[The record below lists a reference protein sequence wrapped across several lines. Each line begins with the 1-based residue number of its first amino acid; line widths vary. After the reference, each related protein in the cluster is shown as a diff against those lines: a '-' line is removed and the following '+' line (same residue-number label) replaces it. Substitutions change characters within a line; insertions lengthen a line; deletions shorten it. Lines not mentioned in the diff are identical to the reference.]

1 MRWRHGWGYTTMRL
15 LQFGKKTGPG
25 RFIAGLACAFFLAAP
40 LAAQDVS
47 SPTVGVTFPS
57 AQFLN
62 TVPYLQGTAIDD
74 MAVVLTQISI
84 KRQPDNFYWG
94 GGAFSPAEAWLDVG
108 FTTTPYTW
116 RYTPPAFWTNGTF
129 YTVSVRARDEAGNW
143 STPDPERTFFFDSAA
158 PAAVITS
165 PYSGEMAGAYAGISG
180 TAWDSESFVSQAQ
193 VAVRRGADGLYWD
206 GAGAEWLGGERW
218 NVADGSITWNYS
230 GLPSASLTAGSTYFA
245 YVRAADPAGNWSLPG
260 AARVF
265 VYAGGE
271 QPGCAQT
278 LTVKKDGSGDHTG
291 IQAAVDALDHNL
303 AGNACVVIGDAG
315 TYAEQVLVQ
324 NFLTNGHR
332 VVIAKDPA
340 LGAAAPVLSPPGGST
355 AAFLLLN
362 ANVTLAGIDIIPTGP
377 LTYGIQ
383 ASSAGVN
390 LSSVTVTDGGHITD
404 SAILLKN
411 WSVVERSVINAGAAH
426 GIRLQG
432 GYNTVMTSTITNS
445 ASGRYALY
453 LLGSSSN
460 SVTDSYLYSALS
472 HAAHLSGGSAY
483 NSIRRSLVRG
493 AATTSPAFYVDGSNY
508 NSVTDS
514 YIDNPVGDYSA
525 YFTGG
530 AAYNSVS
537 RSTMTCQDLS
547 CYAIFFTGASRNT
560 VSDSYL
566 GSPLGRSAHLT
577 AGSNYNTLARNFF
590 YGGNGSYAALHF
602 VASEFNAVSDSY
614 LHSSAG
620 IALYFETRA
629 AGNTVSRSTVTAG
642 SWLAAAY
649 FRAASSNTITDSY
662 LQGSTAAYISGSTG
676 TVITNSVLVGAGP
689 GSPGLDMG
697 RNSRNL
703 TFSNNIVYGGAQGT
717 AINIDPDNAGVIAV
731 TSGSVRGGRYG
742 AVIGRQAPGATLVFS
757 GLAFDELSP
766 GATALQLLGGQVVST
781 FTGMAF
787 NSAGIGVNVDAGL
800 LEAGSRLTMRS
811 ALGQRG
817 GSLYERDPYGYVD
830 WPEFVD
836 IIPPLAAILQP
847 AGGATLNGPPLITGT
862 TYDDVAAAG
871 AQVSIRKLA
880 GGYYWT
886 GASWT
891 STPVWLNAAFSTVS
905 YSWSYAGPPLTNG
918 AYFTIAA
925 RAVDTS
931 GNWSVANP
939 SVTVYYDAAPPVS
952 AITVPAAD
960 AALVEYNGLA
970 GTAWDA
976 DTAVGQVWVRLAR
989 LSDGQYW
996 NGVLGQWTA
1005 AEAWNIAA
1013 GSAAWTYAGP
1023 PEAALTT
1030 DTSYA
1035 AVSRAVD
1042 TAGNAQAA
1050 LAVTTFTYHDDSTD
1064 YVSSAPY
1071 SGVGATALTAN
1082 WGSTFI
1088 PGTNYFVRLATAAG
1102 PADYVQSATT
1112 TALSQDFSGLTPN
1125 TVYFAYVST
1134 GGAGSPD
1141 PRVGAGRTLAAL
1153 PGVPAAVEIT
1163 STSLAITWA
1172 ANGNP
1177 DYTLY
1182 QLLASSNPDFSNAW
1196 LSTGPVRAFALFDL
1210 PGDTP
1215 YYFKARAISADGLA
1229 TAYTAAAAIATLPR
1243 LPQRAAFPSGTAAGW
1258 SAITWTWTSLANV
1271 AGYNVYY
1278 ASAPATLIGFTPGPT
1293 FSQEGLLPNATYSI
1307 LVRGNN
1313 AAGEGPASFPSLPV
1327 TTLAAP
1333 PAAAALTAVH
1343 VTSASLAWALNGNPA
1358 GNPARVRRVGGPTF
1372 STAGLALTDTGLQGC
1387 TSYYYRL
1394 WNLNSLGQV
1403 SGEVEVGPAYTGSP
1417 VPPPPGNFSAQAQ
1430 YGGRILLSWEPAPYE
1445 GIAGYRLYADNG
1457 TGTINY
1463 SNPLALLPAGQTSY
1477 ATGVLTSSAAYKYG
1491 LRAAHRCGT
1500 LEQNTSVT
1508 ASAPAMFTLT
1518 GVRAAIKIPQ
1528 SGRRVNGNSVTVMAE
1543 LISGLPAAVKQ
1554 VRLQYKTSASTAWLD
1569 IPARDP
1575 GNHPNPDTSAPYFIH
1590 WDVTGLAAGSYDL
1603 RAVAADLGD
1612 TADPSPAAVTITI
1625 GADEPDIVENSSG
1638 GKVTKEQVVNNL
1650 VANTLQ
1656 AGDPASSQLAKV
1668 EIPAG
1673 ALDNS
1678 TATVAVTN
1686 NPALLPPAPAD
1697 AEAAG
1702 IAVEINLSNQ
1712 SALAGGQSAVVTL
1725 VYPDANNDGIVDG
1738 TNLRTNLLEMYSSH
1752 NAAGPWQ
1759 RDLESVVDLANKK
1772 VTGRTRHFSFFALFA
1787 PMAANLNAAR
1797 AYPVPW
1803 KPGSGG
1809 RFDTPAGASGIIFDN
1824 LPDGS
1829 DIRIYTID
1837 GQLVRKLTVNTADL
1851 GVKVWDG
1858 RNSAGLKAASGVY
1871 LAHVRSGSKEKIIKL
1886 AVER

>member
-1 MRWRHGWGYTTMRL
+1 MRQLYFWE
-15 LQFGKKTGPG
+15 KTWPG
-25 RFIAGLACAFFLAAP
+25 RLIAGLACAFLLAAP

-47 SPTVGVTFPS
+47 SPTVAVTFPYTQYVS
-57 AQFLN
+57 S
-62 TVPYLQGTAIDD
+62 VPYLQGTAIDD
-74 MAVVLTQISI
+74 MAVVLTQVSV

-94 GGAFSPAEAWLDVG
+94 GGAFSPSEAWLDVG

-116 RYTPPAFWTNGTF
+116 RYDPPEFWTNGTY
-129 YTVSVRARDEAGNW
+129 YTVSVRAKDSANNW
-143 STPDPERTFFFDSAA
+143 STPNPERTFFYDTAA
-158 PAAVITS
+158 PAAAVTS
-165 PYSGEMAGAYAGISG
+165 PYSGEMVGAYAGISG
-180 TAWDSESFVSQAQ
+180 TAWDSESFVAQAQ
-193 VAVRRGADGLYWD
+193 VAVRRPADGLYWD
-206 GAGAEWLGGERW
+206 GASAEWLGGERW
-218 NVADGSITWNYS
+218 NVADGSVTWNYS
-230 GLPSASLTAGSTYFA
+230 GLPSASLTAGATYFA
-245 YVRAADPAGNWSLPG
+245 YTRAADPAGNWSLAG
-260 AARVF
+260 AASVF
-265 VYAGGE
+265 VFAGG
-271 QPGCAQT
+271 QQAGCAQT
-278 LTVKKDGSGDHTG
+278 LTVKKDGSGDHTS

-303 AGNACVVIGDAG
+303 AGSACVVVGDAG
-315 TYAEQVLVQ
+315 IYAEQVEVRD
-324 NFLTNGHR
+324 FLTNGHR

-340 LGAAAPVLSPPGGST
+340 LGAAAPALSPPGGSA
-355 AAFLLLN
+355 AAFVLAN
-362 ANVTLAGIDIIPTGP
+362 ANVTLAGINIVPSGP
-377 LTYGIQ
+377 LTYGVM
-383 ASSAGVN
+383 ASSSGVN
-390 LSSVTVTDGGHITD
+390 LSSVTVTAGGHITD

-411 WSVVERSVINAGAAH
+411 WSVVENSMIDAATAH
-426 GIRLQG
+426 GVRLLG
-432 GYNTVMTSTITNS
+432 GYNTVAASTVTNS
-445 ASGRYALY
+445 AAGRYALY

-460 SVTDSYLYSALS
+460 SVTDSYLYSGLS
-472 HAAHLSGGSAY
+472 HAAHLAGGSAY
-483 NSIRRSLVRG
+483 NSIRRSLLRG
-493 AATTSPAFYVDGSNY
+493 AATTSPVFYVDGSNY

-514 YIDNPVGDYSA
+514 YIDNPVGDYNA
-525 YFTGG
+525 YFSGG

-537 RSTMTCQDLS
+537 LSTMTCQGLS
-547 CYAIFFTGASRNT
+547 CYALFFTGASRNT

-577 AGSNYNTLARNFF
+577 AGSNYNTLARNIF

-602 VASEFNAVSDSY
+602 VTSEFNAVSDSY
-614 LHSSAG
+614 LRSPAG
-620 IALYFETRA
+620 IALYFETRS
-629 AGNTVSRSTVTAG
+629 AGNTVSRSTVASG

-649 FRAASSNTITDSY
+649 FRAASSNTITESY

-676 TVITNSVLVGAGP
+676 TVISNSVLVGDGP
-689 GSPGLDMG
+689 GSLGLDMG
-697 RNSRNL
+697 RNSLNL
-703 TFSNNIVYGGAQGT
+703 TFTGNTVYGGPQGT
-717 AINIDPDNAGVIAV
+717 AINIDADNGGVIAV

-742 AVIGRQAPGATLVFS
+742 AVVARQAPGASLVFS
-757 GLAFDELSP
+757 GLAFDSLSP

-781 FTGMAF
+781 FTGVAF
-787 NSAGIGVNVDAGL
+787 NAPGAAVNVDAGL
-800 LEAGSRLTMRS
+800 LDAGSRLTMRS
-811 ALGQRG
+811 ASGQRG
-817 GSLYERDPYGYVD
+817 GSLYEQDPYGYVD
-830 WPEFVD
+830 WPQFVD

-847 AGGATLNGPPLITGT
+847 ADGGTLNGPPLITGT
-862 TYDDVAAAG
+862 AGDDVAAAG
-871 AQVSIRKLA
+871 AQVSLRKLA
-880 GGYYWT
+880 GGYYWN

-905 YSWSYAGPPLTNG
+905 YSWSYAGPALTNG
-918 AYFTIAA
+918 AYFTISA
-925 RAVDTS
+925 RAVDSS

-952 AITVPAAD
+952 AITVPEAD

-976 DTAVGQVWVRLAR
+976 DTSVGQVWLRLAR

-1042 TAGNAQAA
+1042 TAGNAQTA

-1064 YVSSAPY
+1064 YVSSAPFG
-1071 SGVGATALTAN
+1071 GVEATALTVN
-1082 WGSTFI
+1082 WGTTFI
-1088 PGTNYFVRLATAAG
+1088 PGTNYAVRLATAAG
-1102 PADYVQSATT
+1102 PAGYVQAATT

-1134 GGAGSPD
+1134 GGAGAPD
-1141 PRVGAGRTLAAL
+1141 PLAGEGRTLAAL
-1153 PGVPAAVEIT
+1153 PGLPTAVEVT

-1177 DYTLY
+1177 DHTQY
-1182 QLLASSNPDFSNAW
+1182 QLLASSSADFTNAW
-1196 LSTGPVRAFALFDL
+1196 LSTGTARAFALAGL
-1210 PGDTP
+1210 PGGTP
-1215 YYFKARAISADGLA
+1215 YYFKARAINADGIA
-1229 TAYTAAAAIATLPR
+1229 TAYTAPAAIATLPR
-1243 LPQRAAFPSGTAAGW
+1243 LPERAAFPSGTAAGW

-1271 AGYNVYY
+1271 AGYNVYH
-1278 ASAPATLIGFTPGPT
+1278 ASAPGTLTGSTPGPT

-1307 LVRGNN
+1307 VVRGYNP
-1313 AAGEGPASFPSLPV
+1313 AGEGPASFPSLPV

-1333 PAAAALTAVH
+1333 PGAAALTAVH
-1343 VTSASLAWALNGNPA
+1343 ITSASLAWALNGNPA
-1358 GNPARVRRVGGPTF
+1358 GNPARVRRVDGPTF
-1372 STAGLALTDTGLQGC
+1372 STNGLALTDTGLQGC
-1387 TSYYYRL
+1387 TSYYYRI
-1394 WNLNSLGQV
+1394 WNLNSRGQV
-1403 SGEVEVGPAYTGSP
+1403 SAEVEVGPAFTGSP

-1445 GIAGYRLYADNG
+1445 GISGYRLYTDNG

-1463 SNPLALLPAGQTSY
+1463 ASPLALLPAGQTSY
-1477 ATGVLTSSAAYKYG
+1477 TTGVLTSSAAYKYG

-1500 LEQNTSVT
+1500 VEQNTGVT
-1508 ASAPAMFTLT
+1508 ASAPAMFTLS
-1518 GVRAAIKIPQ
+1518 GARAAIKIPQ
-1528 SGRRVNGNSVTVMAE
+1528 TGRRVNGNSVTVMAE
-1543 LISGLPAAVKQ
+1543 ITSGLPADVKH
-1554 VRLQYKTSASTAWLD
+1554 VRLQYKASASPAWLD

-1575 GNHPNPDTSAPYFIH
+1575 GNHPNPDTAPPYFIH
-1590 WDVTGLAAGSYDL
+1590 WDVTGLPPGAYDL
-1603 RAVAADLGD
+1603 RAVAADLGNA
-1612 TADPSPAAVTITI
+1612 ADPSPAAVTILI
-1625 GADEPDIVENSSG
+1625 GADEPDIVENASG
-1638 GKVTKEQVVNNL
+1638 GRVTKEQLVNNL

-1656 AGDPASSQLAKV
+1656 AGDPASAQLAKV

-1673 ALDNS
+1673 ALDYS

-1712 SALAGGQSAVVTL
+1712 SALAGGRSAVVTL
-1725 VYPDANNDGIVDG
+1725 VYPDADNDGIVDG
-1738 TNLRTNLLEMYSSH
+1738 TNLRTNLLEMYSSP

-1759 RDLESVVDLANKK
+1759 RDLESAVDLGAKK

-1809 RFDTPAGASGIIFDN
+1809 RFDTPAGADGIIFDN

-1837 GQLVRKLTVNTADL
+1837 GRLVRKLTVSTADL
-1851 GVKVWDG
+1851 GVKIWDG

-1871 LAHVRSGSKEKIIKL
+1871 LAHVRSGSKEKILKL

>member
-1 MRWRHGWGYTTMRL
+1 MRL
-15 LQFGKKTGPG
+15 LHFGEKTGPG

-40 LAAQDVS
+40 LAAQDIS

-57 AQFLN
+57 AQYLN
-62 TVPYLQGTAIDD
+62 AVPYLQGTAIDD
-74 MAVVLTQISI
+74 MAVVLTQVSI

-129 YTVSVRARDEAGNW
+129 YTVSVRAKDSANNW
-143 STPDPERTFFFDSAA
+143 STPNPERTFFFDTAA
-158 PAAVITS
+158 PAAAITS
-165 PYSGEMAGAYAGISG
+165 PQQGELVGAYAGIAG
-180 TAWDSESFVSQAQ
+180 TAWDSESFVAQAQ
-193 VAVRRGADGLYWD
+193 VAVRRPADGLYWD
-206 GAGAEWLGGERW
+206 GANAEWLGGERW
-218 NVADGSITWNYS
+218 NVADGSVTWNYS
-230 GLPSASLTAGSTYFA
+230 GLPSASLTPGATYFA
-245 YVRAADPAGNWSLPG
+245 YTRAADPAGNWSVPG
-260 AARVF
+260 PASVF
-265 VYAGGE
+265 VFAGGQE
-271 QPGCAQT
+271 AGCAQT

-291 IQAAVDALDHNL
+291 IQAAVDALAHNL
-303 AGNACVVIGDAG
+303 SGNACVVIGDAG
-315 TYAEQVLVQ
+315 TYAEQVRVQ

-332 VVIAKDPA
+332 VLIAKDPL
-340 LGAAAPVLSPPGGST
+340 LGAAAPVVDPPAASS
-355 AAFLLLN
+355 AAFLVLN
-362 ANVTLAGIDIIPTGP
+362 INVSITGVKVAP
-377 LTYGIQ
+377 SAAVPYGVY

-390 LSSVTVTDGGHITD
+390 LSSVTITAGGNISD
-404 SAILLKN
+404 SAVLLKN
-411 WSVVERSVINAGAAH
+411 WSVVANSVIDAGAAH
-426 GIRLQG
+426 GIRLSG
-432 GYNTVMTSTITNS
+432 GYNTVAASTVTNS

-453 LLGSSSN
+453 LLASSSN
-460 SVTDSYLYSALS
+460 SLTDSYLYGGLS
-472 HAAHLSGGSAY
+472 QVAHLSGGSAY
-483 NSIRRSLVRG
+483 NSIRRSRLVG
-493 AATTSPAFYVDGSNY
+493 GSQTSAALYVDGSNY

-514 YIDNPVGDYSA
+514 FIESPASTYNA
-525 YFTGG
+525 YFSGG

-537 RSTMTCQDLS
+537 RSTMTCQDVG
-547 CYAIFFTGASRNT
+547 CNAVYFTGASRNT
-560 VSDSYL
+560 VSDSYA
-566 GSPLGRSAHLT
+566 GAPLGRSAHLT
-577 AGSNYNTLARNFF
+577 AASNYNTLARNVF
-590 YGGNGSYAALHF
+590 YGGNVSIGALHF
-602 VASEFNAVSDSY
+602 VTSEFNTVSDSY
-614 LHSSAG
+614 LHSPG
-620 IALYFETRA
+620 GPALYFETRS
-629 AGNTVSRSTVTAG
+629 AGNTVTRSTVTAS

-649 FRAASSNTITDSY
+649 FRAASTNTITESY

-676 TVITNSVLVGAGP
+676 TVITGSVLVGAGP
-689 GSPGLDMG
+689 GALGLDMG
-697 RNSRNL
+697 RGSRNL
-703 TFSNNIVYGGAQGT
+703 TFSGNSVYGGAQGT
-717 AINIDPDNAGVIAV
+717 AINIGPDNAGVIAV

-742 AVIGRQAPGATLVFS
+742 AVIARQTPGAALVFS
-757 GLAFDELSP
+757 GLAFDALSP
-766 GATALQLLGGQVVST
+766 GATALQLLGGQVIST

-811 ALGQRG
+811 ASGQRG
-817 GSLYERDPYGYVD
+817 GTLYEQDPHGYVD

-836 IIPPLAAILQP
+836 IIPPLAGIIQP
-847 AGGATLNGPPLITGT
+847 ADGAVLNSPPLITGT
-862 TYDDVAAAG
+862 AHDDVAAAG

-880 GGYYWT
+880 GGYYWN

-905 YSWSYAGPPLTNG
+905 YSWSYAGPALTNG
-918 AYFTIAA
+918 SYYIISA
-925 RAVDTS
+925 RSVDTS
-931 GNWSVANP
+931 GNWSAANP

-952 AITVPAAD
+952 AITVPAAN

-976 DTAVGQVWVRLAR
+976 DTAVGQVWLRLAR
-989 LSDGQYW
+989 LSDNQYW

-1023 PEAALTT
+1023 PEAALTS
-1030 DTSYA
+1030 DTVYA

-1042 TAGNAQAA
+1042 TAGNVQAA
-1050 LAVTTFTYHDDSTD
+1050 LYVTTFTYHDDSVD
-1064 YVSSAPY
+1064 YVSAAPF
-1071 SGVGATALTAN
+1071 SGLAATALTVN

-1102 PADYVQSATT
+1102 PAGYVRSATT
-1112 TALSQDFSGLTPN
+1112 TALSQDFGGLTPN

-1134 GGAGSPD
+1134 GGAGSPA
-1141 PRVGAGRTLAAL
+1141 PQVGVGRTLAAL
-1153 PGVPAAVEIT
+1153 PGLPTAVEIT
-1163 STSLAITWA
+1163 STSLAITWG

-1177 DYTLY
+1177 EHTVY
-1182 QLLASSNPDFSNAW
+1182 QLLCSTSADFTGAFG
-1196 LSTGPVRAFALFDL
+1196 STGTARAFALADL

-1215 YYFKARAISADGLA
+1215 YYFRARAISAEGIP
-1229 TAYTAAAAIATLPR
+1229 TAYTAAAVIATLPR
-1243 LPQRAAFPSGTAAGW
+1243 LPQRAAFPSGAAAGP
-1258 SAITWTWTSLANV
+1258 SAITWTWTSLSNV
-1271 AGYNVYY
+1271 SAYNVYY
-1278 ASAPATLIGFTPGPT
+1278 ASATGTLIGSTPGPT
-1293 FSQEGLLPNATYSI
+1293 FSQEGLLPNATYAI
-1307 LVRGNN
+1307 VVKGYN

-1333 PAAAALTAVH
+1333 PGGAALTAVH
-1343 VTSASLAWALNGNPA
+1343 VTSASLAWGLNGNPA

-1372 STAGLALTDTGLQGC
+1372 STNGLTLTDTGLQGC
-1387 TSYYYRL
+1387 TSYYYRI
-1394 WNLNSLGQV
+1394 WNLNGLGQV

-1430 YGGRILLSWEPAPYE
+1430 YGGRILLTWEPAPYE
-1445 GIAGYRLYADNG
+1445 GIAGYRLYSDNG

-1477 ATGVLTSSAAYKYG
+1477 ATGVLTSSAAYKFG
-1491 LRAAHRCGT
+1491 LRTAHRCGAV
-1500 LEQNTSVT
+1500 EQNTGVT
-1508 ASAPAMFTLT
+1508 ASAPSMFTLT

-1528 SGRRVNGNSVTVMAE
+1528 SGKRVNGNSVTVMAE
-1543 LISGLPAAVKQ
+1543 LTSGLPAEVKHL
-1554 VRLQYKTSASTAWLD
+1554 RLQYKASASSAWLD

-1590 WDVTGLAAGSYDL
+1590 WDVTGLPAGSYDL
-1603 RAVAADLGD
+1603 RAVAADLGN
-1612 TADPSPAAVTITI
+1612 TADPSPAAVTILI
-1625 GADEPDIVENSSG
+1625 GADEPDIVENASG

-1656 AGDPASSQLAKV
+1656 AGDPASPQLAKV

-1712 SALAGGQSAVVTL
+1712 SALAGGQRAVVTL

-1752 NAAGPWQ
+1752 SPAGPWR
-1759 RDLESVVDLANKK
+1759 RDLESAVDLAAKK

-1858 RNSAGLKAASGVY
+1858 KNSAGLKAASGVY